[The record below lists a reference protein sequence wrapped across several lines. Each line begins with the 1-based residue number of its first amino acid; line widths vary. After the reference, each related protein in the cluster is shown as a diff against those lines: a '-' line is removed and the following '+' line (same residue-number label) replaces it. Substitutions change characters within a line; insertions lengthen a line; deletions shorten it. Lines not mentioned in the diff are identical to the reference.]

1 MQCDLDSQSGGTHMP
16 DWYLVE
22 KIILYLVICVCI
34 YNKQVL
40 MHHFGRCSIY
50 DLWICILM
58 KLAHILNVV
67 RSTQDFV
74 SVVPNYAET
83 CRFTNAIYTTS
94 SKNENMR

>member
-1 MQCDLDSQSGGTHMP
+1 M
-16 DWYLVE
+16 
-22 KIILYLVICVCI
+22 
-34 YNKQVL
+34 
-40 MHHFGRCSIY
+40 
-50 DLWICILM
+50 ICILM

-83 CRFTNAIYTTS
+83 CRFTNAIYTTG

>member
-1 MQCDLDSQSGGTHMP
+1 M
-16 DWYLVE
+16 
-22 KIILYLVICVCI
+22 
-34 YNKQVL
+34 
-40 MHHFGRCSIY
+40 
-50 DLWICILM
+50 ICILM

-83 CRFTNAIYTTS
+83 CRFTNAIYTTTG